1 MHDRTATPTPLVSA
15 LPELKDYGRDLRIDA
30 CRGIALWCIFLDH
43 VPNNIG
49 SWLTLRN
56 YGFSDAAEVFMFVS
70 GVTCALAYGK
80 IWRCEGWT
88 GVISRTLRRSWDI
101 YVAFL
106 LLTLACAILVYLAG
120 GDRLADQSNTRILLD
135 QPGATLAHAAILQY
149 CPVNTDVLP
158 IFVLLH
164 LLFAPLLWLLLRL
177 PNVTLGASLALYA
190 LVHVFGW
197 TMPAWPNGHWAFN
210 PLAWQLLVVLGAWWM
225 IEGERVRPWVTSR
238 TALVP
243 AVLYLVFSLLIA
255 LSWRIKPLDELI
267 PQALLRLPYPMDKS
281 NLDPLR
287 LLHFLAL
294 AVLAVWLVPPN
305 QRGLTTAVMRGAIL
319 CGKNSLPIY
328 CLGVLLTLASVLAL
342 LDISEGVAM
351 QIVLSVSGVLMMIV
365 AAKLLNLINIKPRQQ
380 STVALYMGVR
390 APREGWG
397 AAAWRL
403 LEAFRR
409 GLREFGRAGRQ
420 NLVIDCRFAQGQS
433 DRVPGLADESVRLK
447 ADVIAASRKP
457 AAMAAK
463 NATATSHRRNIAFDN
478 PVQHG
483 LTTCLAL
490 PWRECHTG
498 FPTESW
504 PRRYSWR
511 MYRVRALS
519 GANERAVARYPH
531 VRIGPLT
538 DMLTRPTGCR
548 IRHSGFMYVP

>member
-1 MHDRTATPTPLVSA
+1 MVPLEACSQAGPGNQMHDRTATPKPLLSA
-15 LPELKDYGRDLRIDA
+15 LPELKGYGRDLRIDA

-43 VPNNIG
+43 IPNNIG

-80 IWRCEGWT
+80 VWRCQGWT

-120 GDRLADQSNTRILLD
+120 GDRLADESNTRILLD

-164 LLFAPLLWLLLRL
+164 LSFAPLLWLLLRL

-190 LVHVFGW
+190 LAHVFGW

-225 IEGERVRPWVTSR
+225 IEGERLRPWVTSR

-243 AVLYLVFSLLIA
+243 AVLYLVFSLIIA
-255 LSWRIKPLDELI
+255 LSWRIKPLEALV
-267 PQALLRLPYPMDKS
+267 PQALLKLIYPMDKS

-305 QRGLTTAVMRGAIL
+305 RRGLTTAVIRGAIL

-328 CLGVLLTLASVLAL
+328 CLGVLLTLASLLAL
-342 LDISEGVAM
+342 LDISEGPAM
-351 QIVLSVSGVLMMIV
+351 QIALSVGGVLMMI
-365 AAKLLNLINIKPRQQ
+365 AAATLLNLIKIKPRQQ
-380 STVALYMGVR
+380 PTVALPMGVR
-390 APREGWG
+390 AQQEGWG
-397 AAAWRL
+397 TVGWRL

-409 GLREFGRAGRQ
+409 GLREFGWAGGQ
-420 NLVIDCRFAQGQS
+420 NLVIDCRFAEGQS
-433 DRVPGLADESVRLK
+433 DRLPGLADELVRLK
-447 ADVIAASRKP
+447 ANVIAASPKP

-463 NATATSHRRNIAFDN
+463 NATAIPSS
-478 PVQHG
+478 
-483 LTTCLAL
+483 
-490 PWRECHTG
+490 E
-498 FPTESW
+498 
-504 PRRYSWR
+504 YS
-511 MYRVRALS
+511 
-519 GANERAVARYPH
+519 
-531 VRIGPLT
+531 
-538 DMLTRPTGCR
+538 
-548 IRHSGFMYVP
+548 F